1 MEVDEPMN
9 SRPSSRSN
17 VRRSPM
23 PPPPVPSSSSR
34 PFTFGGT
41 STNSSFATL
50 PRPGTGFSGFR
61 DYSCPPSSRNAFGSK
76 RSSSGIFITSMFG
89 PKLRHLQNLHSEAF
103 GLGLNAVC
111 YPGLP
116 AGTMFRSSLPATPV
130 CTPIHAHPFTL
141 TEAALRERL
150 CGTPSPRKGFHRGF
164 TPLNL
169 NSGDSPVAASS
180 RTTSRSSDQPMDI
193 TCPSTPIEPVPE
205 SPGGEDS
212 SGSGTTSGGDSQRGS
227 LCGRPPTGNSSRK
240 GLFGGH
246 RVGPFDQT

>member
-1 MEVDEPMN
+1 MS

-23 PPPPVPSSSSR
+23 PPPPAPSSSSR
-34 PFTFGGT
+34 PFTFAGT
-41 STNSSFATL
+41 SNANFATL
-50 PRPGTGFSGFR
+50 PRPGTGFSIR
-61 DYSCPPSSRNAFGSK
+61 DYSCPPSSRNAFGSR
-76 RSSSGIFITSMFG
+76 RSSSGIFISSMFG
-89 PKLRHLQNLHSEAF
+89 PKLRHLQSLHTEAF

-150 CGTPSPRKGFHRGF
+150 CATPSPRKGYHRGF

-169 NSGDSPVAASS
+169 NSADSPMGFSS

-193 TCPSTPIEPVPE
+193 TCPSTPIETVPE
-205 SPGGEDS
+205 SPSAEDS
-212 SGSGTTSGGDSQRGS
+212 SGSGTTSGGDSQRNS
-227 LCGRPPTGNSSRK
+227 LCGRPPTGSSSRK
-240 GLFGGH
+240 SLFSGH
-246 RVGPFDQT
+246 RVGPLDQT